1 MLGSIAKAGAKK
13 YVKTTAKKA
22 KSKKASRKAAEK
34 AVGKEAADVTKPAD
48 TSPLGRKYQGKVSE
62 GEIPETAKYGSPR
75 KKFKNKLDKLQY
87 DYDGLTP
94 SKKRAERLKGSDSKY
109 YEVFKARNMQAI
121 GEDKKVISPEEVRK
135 RLLSRKDGGSMKVK
149 SYKKGGKIG
158 RGCGAALRGGGKVMR

>member
-1 MLGSIAKAGAKK
+1 MLRTIAKK
-13 YVKTTAKKA
+13 YVKTTAKEA
-22 KSKKASRKAAEK
+22 ASKKTSRKAAEK
-34 AVGKEAADVTKPAD
+34 AVEKNVGKEAADVTKPAD
-48 TSPLGRKYQGKVSE
+48 TSPLGREYQGKVSE

-94 SKKRAERLKGSDSKY
+94 SKKRAERLKGANSKY

-121 GEDKKVISPEEVRK
+121 GEDKKVISAEEVRK